1 MAEERRKSDPAK
13 PLSYRVDQ
21 FVAGLLGHFPADP
34 PDNCRAR
41 WRLNLNLFFKT
52 AHLAKNPNA

>member
-1 MAEERRKSDPAK
+1 MAEERRKSDPAN
-13 PLSYRVDQ
+13 
-21 FVAGLLGHFPADP
+21 
-34 PDNCRAR
+34 NCRAR